1 MRRSDSARPRSRY
14 IFVTGGVVS
23 SLGKGVAC
31 AAIGALLEDHGLRV
45 AIMKFDPYINVD
57 AGTMNPFQHGEV
69 FVTDD
74 GAETDLDLGH
84 YERYMEDNASRYH
97 NVTTGQIYQ
106 SVIEK
111 ERRGEYLGKTVQV
124 VPHITDEIKARVH
137 KLAAVGNYHVVIVEV
152 GGTVGDIESLPFLE
166 AIRQLQAEMP
176 RGSAISMHLTLVPY
190 IKAAGELKTKPTQ
203 HSVKEM
209 REIGIQ
215 PDVLLCRTEK
225 PFDEETR
232 RKIAQF
238 CNVEPQAV
246 IMAPDVDEVY
256 TIPLSYKDQ
265 GLDSL
270 LIERLGLSEEVA
282 KAEADPNSPGHGGM
296 EPWYALEKQ
305 VVAARQGPAIHIGFV
320 GKYVNLQDAYKSV
333 YEALRHAGF
342 ANGVKVIVHR
352 IEAEEVEDPEA
363 LSSELR
369 RMHGVLIPGGFGSRG
384 IEGKVATAN
393 LARKENIPYFGICLG
408 MQVAVI
414 EFAREVCGLKGAHS
428 TEMNPDT
435 PHPVIDLMTEQKNVQ
450 AMGGTMRLGAYDCLL
465 KAGSLAADAYGRHE
479 ERVLRRQPK
488 NPAVASAVTQPDPH
502 ERLVISERHRHR
514 YEVNNKYLPIMT
526 ERGLVVSGLNEASG
540 LVELVEL
547 PKSVHPWYLG
557 CQFHPE
563 FRSRPLAPHPLFTE
577 FIAAATVRARHLGET
592 AISSDSTR
600 AEVLS

>member
-1 MRRSDSARPRSRY
+1 MRKNEPARPKCRY

-45 AIMKFDPYINVD
+45 AVMKFDPYINMD

-84 YERYMEDNASRYH
+84 YERYLEDHATRLH
-97 NVTTGQIYQ
+97 NVTTGQIYHA
-106 SVIEK
+106 VIEK

-137 KLAAVGNYHVVIVEV
+137 KLAAAGAYDIVLVEV

-166 AIRQLQAEMP
+166 AIRQMQAEMAP
-176 RGSAISMHLTLVPY
+176 GMTLSMHLTLVPY

-232 RKIAQF
+232 RKIALF
-238 CNVEPQAV
+238 CNVQPEAV
-246 IMAPDVDEVY
+246 IMAPDVQEVY

-265 GLDSL
+265 GLDHL
-270 LIERLGLSEEVA
+270 LLKRLGIVPPDEVGDRLSGDSRGTMGPWRA
-282 KAEADPNSPGHGGM
+282 LAE
-296 EPWYALEKQ
+296 Q
-305 VVAARQGPAIHIGFV
+305 VSAAHDGPIVDIGFV

-342 ANGVKVIVHR
+342 ANGVQVEVHR
-352 IEAEEVEDPEA
+352 IEAENVEDPRA
-363 LSSELR
+363 LEQQLR

-384 IEGKVATAN
+384 IEGKVATAAM
-393 LARKENIPYFGICLG
+393 ARREGIPYFGICLG

-414 EFAREVCGLKGAHS
+414 EFAREICGLQGAHS

-435 PHPVIDLMTEQKNVQ
+435 PHPVIDLMVEQKNVQ

-465 KAGSLAADAYGRHE
+465 KSGTLAAEAYSRYE
-479 ERVLRRQPK
+479 ERSLKHAATTRPEQAQPK
-488 NPAVASAVTQPDPH
+488 SEEIGP
-502 ERLVISERHRHR
+502 ERLVVSERHRHR
-514 YEVNNKYLPIMT
+514 YEVNNKYLPLMT
-526 ERGLVVSGLNEASG
+526 ERGLVISGLNEASG
-540 LVELVEL
+540 LVEVVEL
-547 PKSVHPWYLG
+547 PRTIHPWYLG

-563 FRSRPLAPHPLFTE
+563 FRSRPLAPHPLFVE
-577 FIAAATVRARHLGET
+577 FIAAAKRRSRLTTPERPASHP
-592 AISSDSTR
+592 SMP
-600 AEVLS
+600 